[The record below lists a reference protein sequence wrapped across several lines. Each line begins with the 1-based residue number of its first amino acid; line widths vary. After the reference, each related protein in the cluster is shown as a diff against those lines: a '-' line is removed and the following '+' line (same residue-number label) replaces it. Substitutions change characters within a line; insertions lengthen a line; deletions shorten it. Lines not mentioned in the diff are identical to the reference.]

1 MSVSTRVASAALVA
15 GCASATATFGPAP
28 ARADTA
34 PATCVTAP
42 STPTLSP
49 TGVSVRSVATNGC
62 TVYAI
67 FWLMRWQSTDTGWR
81 TVLERWMDPGTV
93 NRLDFAC
100 RGSGTWTYR
109 AVVWD
114 PNMMGYLTSP
124 DARITC

>member
-1 MSVSTRVASAALVA
+1 MNVVTRVASAALVVVCVLA
-15 GCASATATFGPAP
+15 AATLGPAP

-93 NRLDFAC
+93 NRLDFVC